1 MLKNLISFKLFES
14 YLPPIKD
21 TEIIAATLIGE
32 AGGEEDKDAMKA
44 ILNVLQNR
52 AKIKETSVAGEALR
66 PKHFSMWND
75 ATSGVKSKTDFSQ
88 SKINGVINKYK
99 THKKWNE
106 ALKLASTT
114 PKDVT
119 GGATHY
125 YAPKRVKSLPPWEK
139 GWTKTKTIGGHIFG
153 KDVKF

>member
-1 MLKNLISFKLFES
+1 MKNLVPFNLFES

-21 TEIIAATLIGE
+21 TEIVAATLIGE

-52 AKIKETSVAGEALR
+52 AKIKETTAAGEALR
-66 PKHFSMWND
+66 PSQFSMWNE
-75 ATSGVKSKTDFSQ
+75 ATSGVNTRSDFSQ
-88 SKINGVINKYK
+88 SKINGVINKHK

-125 YAPKRVKSLPPWEK
+125 YAPKRVKKIPSWEK
-139 GWTKTKTIGGHIFG
+139 DWTKTKTIGGHIFG